1 MVGKSPKGGFAVH
14 LSDKPYRAPPGTAAC
29 QRSPV
34 SPELLDAIK
43 ALQPDVLQGASD
55 LQLSGFLSQA
65 LVRRMRRRKEILRQG
80 EPADCGFIVLEGQV
94 DVTFTDPD
102 GNRVLAHL
110 ARPGEVLGEAELFSG
125 LTCAA
130 SCTCHP
136 GALLL
141 LFDAPLILRH
151 IPAELLLR
159 NLARIFH
166 NRMIRDNSMHSVAMF
181 YDAAERVRAHL
192 LSMSCPDA
200 PEVQISQN
208 ELAGFAGCSRQ
219 TVNRTLSQ
227 MRAEGIVEMGRG
239 TIRVLDRQRLVDFR
253 HGDTPAVDGTPFAAR
268 LRNADPAAGARHLSQ
283 MPEA

>member
-14 LSDKPYRAPPGTAAC
+14 LSDRPDCAQTGSAAR
-29 QRSPV
+29 QRIANPAD
-34 SPELLDAIK
+34 LLAAVK
-43 ALQPDVLQGASD
+43 ALKPDILRGASD
-55 LQLSGFLSQA
+55 AQLSGFLSHA
-65 LVRRMRRRKEILRQG
+65 SVRRMRRRKEILRQG

-130 SCTCHP
+130 SCACQP

-181 YDAAERVRAHL
+181 YDAAERVRVHL
-192 LSMSCPDA
+192 LSMSSTDA

-239 TIRVLDRQRLVDFR
+239 TIRVLDRQRLVEFR
-253 HGDTPAVDGTPFAAR
+253 HGDSPVPSGSAFVARFRGGGPAEGVRQIP
-268 LRNADPAAGARHLSQ
+268 Q

>member
-1 MVGKSPKGGFAVH
+1 MHLYDHPEPGPKVGVS
-14 LSDKPYRAPPGTAAC
+14 R
-29 QRSPV
+29 QRDASHADLV
-34 SPELLDAIK
+34 AAIK
-43 ALQPDVLQGASD
+43 ALQPDVLRGASD
-55 LQLSGFLSQA
+55 AQLGGFLSHA
-65 LVRRMRRRKEILRQG
+65 TVRRMRRRKEILRQG
-80 EPADCGFIVLEGQV
+80 EPAACGFIVIEGQV

-136 GALLL
+136 GAVLL
-141 LFDAPLILRH
+141 LFDAALILRH
-151 IPAELLLR
+151 LPAELLLR

-181 YDAAERVRAHL
+181 YDAAERVRVHL
-192 LSMSCPDA
+192 LSMSSADA

-219 TVNRTLSQ
+219 TVNRTLAQ
-227 MRAEGIVEMGRG
+227 LRAEGIVEMGRG
-239 TIRVLDRQRLVDFR
+239 TIRVLDRKRLVDFR
-253 HGDTPAVDGTPFAAR
+253 HSDGPV
-268 LRNADPAAGARHLSQ
+268 AAGAPLVARFRATVPPGTRQPISQ
-283 MPEA
+283 MPQA